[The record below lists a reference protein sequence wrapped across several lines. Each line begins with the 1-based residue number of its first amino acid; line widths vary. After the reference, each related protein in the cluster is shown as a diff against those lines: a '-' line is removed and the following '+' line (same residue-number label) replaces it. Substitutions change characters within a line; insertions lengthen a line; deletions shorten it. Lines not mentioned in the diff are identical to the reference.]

1 MRRNKMKSLRMILMV
16 AMLSMA
22 LLAGDTSIAGRATG
36 GGGGGGGYS
45 GGGGGKSGYSGGG
58 GGGGSH
64 YGGGGYRGGYYGGGG
79 YRGGHYGGGRYYG
92 GGYYGGRRYYGGYYG
107 SGVGFWFGWPYGY
120 PYYPYYY
127 PYSPYYYP
135 YYSAPVV
142 TVPSEPQEYIQRP
155 QRDESPEP
163 SGVWYYCRDSKAYY
177 PYVKECPG
185 GWQSVPA
192 QPPAD
197 TRR

>member
-1 MRRNKMKSLRMILMV
+1 MSFLMRRNRMKSLKLVLMV

-22 LLAGDTSIAGRATG
+22 LLAGDTAIAGRASG

-45 GGGGGKSGYSGGG
+45 GGGGGKGSAS
-58 GGGGSH
+58 GGSH
-64 YGGGGYRGGYYGGGG
+64 YSGGSYKGGYYGGGG
-79 YRGGHYGGGRYYG
+79 YKGGHYGGRRYYG

-135 YYSAPVV
+135 YYSPPVV

-155 QRDESPEP
+155 QRSESTEP
-163 SGVWYYCRDSKAYY
+163 FGVWYYCSDSKAYY

-185 GWQSVPA
+185 GWQTVPA